1 MGYIEELRKS
11 VGTRPLILVGSAV
24 IILNEKQEVLLQY
37 RSDTYDWGIP
47 GGAMELG
54 ETTEETAR
62 RELFEET
69 GLEAKMLQFLGV
81 LSGKDVY
88 YCYPNGD
95 EIYNVIH
102 LYQAHHVSGKIE
114 LDEEGLDLKYF
125 PAEKLPNLNKT
136 TEKILQ
142 KFLYALTE

>member
-24 IILNEKQEVLLQY
+24 IILNEKQEVFLQY
-37 RSDTYDWGIP
+37 RSDTYDWGVP

-62 RELFEET
+62 RELFEKT
-69 GLEAKMLQFLGV
+69 GLEAKILQFLGV
-81 LSGKDVY
+81 LSGKDLY
-88 YCYPNGD
+88 YRYPSGD
-95 EIYNVIH
+95 EIYHVIH
-102 LYQAHHVSGKIE
+102 LYQAHHVSTKVE
-114 LDEEGLDLKYF
+114 LDKERSSIAYF
-125 PAEKLPNLNKT
+125 PIQKLPNLNKI

-142 KFLYALTE
+142 KFFYTLTE

>member
-1 MGYIEELRKS
+1 MGYIEELRNL

-37 RSDTYDWGIP
+37 RSDTYDWGVP

-62 RELFEET
+62 RELLEET
-69 GLEAKMLQFLGV
+69 GLEAEALQFLGV
-81 LSGKDVY
+81 LSGKELY
-88 YCYPNGD
+88 YRYPNGD
-95 EIYNVIH
+95 EIFNVIS
-102 LYQAHHVSGKIE
+102 LFQAHHVIGKMKC
-114 LDEEGLDLKYF
+114 DEEGLDIRYF
-125 PAEKLPNLNKT
+125 PADKLPKLNKT

>member
-37 RSDTYDWGIP
+37 RSDTYDWGLP

-69 GLEAKMLQFLGV
+69 GLEAKTLQFLGV
-81 LSGKDVY
+81 LSGKEVY
-88 YCYPNGD
+88 YRYPNGD

-102 LYQAHHVSGKIE
+102 LYQAYHVSGKIE
-114 LDEEGLDLKYF
+114 LDEEGLALKYF
-125 PAEKLPNLNKT
+125 PAEKLPRLNKT

>member
-24 IILNEKQEVLLQY
+24 IILNEKQEVFLQY
-37 RSDTYDWGIP
+37 RSDTYDWGVP

-62 RELFEET
+62 RELFEKT
-69 GLEAKMLQFLGV
+69 GLEAKILQFLGV
-81 LSGKDVY
+81 LSGKDLY
-88 YCYPNGD
+88 YRYPSGD
-95 EIYNVIH
+95 EIYHVIH
-102 LYQAHHVSGKIE
+102 LYQAHHVSTKVE
-114 LDEEGLDLKYF
+114 LDKERSSIAYF
-125 PAEKLPNLNKT
+125 SIQKLPNLNKI

-142 KFLYALTE
+142 KFFYTLTE